1 MTTATNKVARVAA
14 AVAGL
19 SLAALSI
26 APLAQAQTT
35 TTTTTTTTASVTFT
49 RNLTVGS
56 TGADVTALQTWLIAK
71 GFSIPAGA
79 TGYFGAQTKAALA
92 AYQAANSISPAA
104 GYFGPITRA
113 AVAAAGGSTSTSTVP
128 GCMPGAAF
136 SSTTGQACG
145 TTTTTGPLSG
155 GEGSINNFKTVGA
168 SNTSL
173 NQADSDQVLG
183 FEFKAVGSDL
193 QVNRVDFDVYNSNNV
208 GTIRPWGVF
217 QTATLMDGNTTIG
230 TVDASNQAN
239 WSQDGTASNGNQ
251 IYRVRFDGLND
262 VVKNG
267 NTADFYLTLT
277 TQNAISNTNTG
288 GQYTVTLP
296 NQGLRAV
303 DAKGIQQYTTSTVN
317 TTVSVSNSTNGSV
330 VLSTGSDNP
339 QTTTVQGDSN
349 VSTSGITLNTFTLQ
363 AKDADLV
370 LYSLPV
376 RVATTTSTASNQIRT
391 LKLYQGSTLLDTES
405 IASNV
410 VAPGGVATTTFQNLN
425 FKISQ
430 GSTVPFKIVAEIN
443 KIDGTNFAEGAGVT
457 VSVPGYGI
465 DIENGSNVVS
475 VTGAATGNPI
485 SFRSIGL
492 SADGTPSVASGVATN
507 NGGNVTTQTGTF
519 TFTFNVTAF
528 GQDIYVASTSAAF
541 SASLFSGNQA
551 ASSTITASA
560 ITSTADRD
568 ATTQNYVI
576 HSGQT
581 RQITITVSRNGGNNT
596 FYYAKL
602 NSLNFDTTNVAVP
615 TGRSITLPT
624 AYTTNQVI
632 INS

>member
-217 QTATLMDGNTTIG
+217 QTATLMQGSTVIG
-230 TVDASNQAN
+230 TVDVSNQAN
-239 WSQDGTASNGNQ
+239 WSQDGTIANGNQ
-251 IYRVRFDGLND
+251 VYRVRFDGLND

-370 LYSLPV
+370 LYSLPG
-376 RVATTTSTASNQIRT
+376 R
-391 LKLYQGSTLLDTES
+391 
-405 IASNV
+405 
-410 VAPGGVATTTFQNLN
+410 VATTTFQNLN

-430 GSTVPFKIVAEIN
+430 GSTVPF
-443 KIDGTNFAEGAGVT
+443 
-457 VSVPGYGI
+457 
-465 DIENGSNVVS
+465 
-475 VTGAATGNPI
+475 
-485 SFRSIGL
+485 
-492 SADGTPSVASGVATN
+492 
-507 NGGNVTTQTGTF
+507 
-519 TFTFNVTAF
+519 
-528 GQDIYVASTSAAF
+528 
-541 SASLFSGNQA
+541 
-551 ASSTITASA
+551 
-560 ITSTADRD
+560 
-568 ATTQNYVI
+568 
-576 HSGQT
+576 
-581 RQITITVSRNGGNNT
+581 
-596 FYYAKL
+596 
-602 NSLNFDTTNVAVP
+602 
-615 TGRSITLPT
+615 
-624 AYTTNQVI
+624 
-632 INS
+632 